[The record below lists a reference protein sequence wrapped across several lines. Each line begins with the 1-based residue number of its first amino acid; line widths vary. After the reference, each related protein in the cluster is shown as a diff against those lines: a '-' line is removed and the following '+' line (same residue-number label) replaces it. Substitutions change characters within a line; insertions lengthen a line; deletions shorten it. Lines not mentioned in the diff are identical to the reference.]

1 MSRTSPVPSL
11 PTPSL
16 PARDRLR
23 HLVTRAAVT
32 SSAFAFGLII
42 PIKWP
47 DALGE

>member
-1 MSRTSPVPSL
+1 
-11 PTPSL
+11 
-16 PARDRLR
+16 
-23 HLVTRAAVT
+23 VTRAAVT